1 MPWKIRRLILIKLFH
16 YEIHPTAKIG
26 LSYIYPH
33 KLKMEANS
41 YIGHLNIAIHLNYIE
56 MKKNSCISQRNW
68 ITGFPINTNSKHF
81 SHDPN
86 RKSELIIGQ
95 DSAITKCHHI
105 DCTNSIIIG
114 KFTTIAGYSSQ
125 FLTHSIDI
133 NEGRQ
138 DSKPITIG
146 DYCFVSTRVI
156 ILGGSKLPSY
166 SVLGAGAVLN
176 KSFDQE
182 WNLYAGIP
190 AKATKELS
198 KNAKYFNRKEG
209 FIY

>member
-1 MPWKIRRLILIKLFH
+1 
-16 YEIHPTAKIG
+16 
-26 LSYIYPH
+26 
-33 KLKMEANS
+33 
-41 YIGHLNIAIHLNYIE
+41 

-105 DCTNSIIIG
+105 DFTNSIIIG